1 MQVFNVVLALAAIS
15 CSGLVSAKHAKLVIG
30 GAAAGGAGAVGA
42 GGGFLAGSHI
52 GSLLIKHGI
61 IHGHQGQKEVLLPPK
76 HVYLKHHEPIAHHG
90 PIEPLH
96 AAPAHH
102 APIAIKHEEPLISA
116 PHHHLHHE
124 AGHHHLHHEPEH
136 HLLHHHH
143 GHDLHHHGHD
153 NHHHHHHGH
162 DHHHHEHDH
171 HHHHHHGHEHHH
183 AVEHAEVSHATH
195 HAPIVHAAPIAEHA
209 PWHVAPAHIHH
220 VEHVE
225 HAHHGPTHVKKH
237 EPLYRGNVVI
247 KKKIP
252 AKGHHF
258 SIHGYQFSIG
268 RKPKTLLHKKHFFLH
283 PAPVIVKPYFVKKH
297 PEPKLIKAVV
307 PVPAPI
313 KAVAPIEQ
321 GPIVLPMKDGHG
333 PAAGPWAQAPII
345 INEPAGPIAQ
355 PVIKA
360 AAPVAVP
367 VIKEAGA
374 VEGGWPEGND
384 AHSPILK
391 ILGPIF
397 DAPLPVIGGHD
408 AW

>member
-116 PHHHLHHE
+116 PHHHLH
-124 AGHHHLHHEPEH
+124 
-136 HLLHHHH
+136 
-143 GHDLHHHGHD
+143 
-153 NHHHHHHGH
+153 
-162 DHHHHEHDH
+162 
-171 HHHHHHGHEHHH
+171 HEHHH